1 MRNKKGFTL
10 VEVISA
16 IVILSIIIT
25 LGVFFI
31 TKVRSNILEK
41 QYNNIKL
48 EIELAA
54 EKYYSD
60 TESKEVY
67 VDTLIKE
74 GYLKADNKSMTI
86 TDPRDKTILNCYIV
100 TINDDEKGSLGTENN
115 VLENGKCNENA
126 IVNSEISIVGE
137 DGNKI
142 NKTWYKN
149 PITLKVKFKDTEK
162 DPNNYSYTWKSE
174 KNPNVITDEKTY
186 NLEETYEERG
196 KVIDDEFYVTL
207 VNGDEILESKGQRVR
222 IDGVLPEIKSL
233 VVPDIE
239 KWTKDKTLKVNATD
253 VGSGIE
259 SYIFSEVKEDGDGD
273 CESIPLEKYN
283 KIPDIPNPNDV
294 KIEQKITKNGTY
306 TFCVSDKAG
315 NKVKYEETILIEK
328 IDDIP
333 PKCDYIENE
342 KWTNSNVAINFGC
355 KDDESGCSKLTYKKK
370 TTNCNGTCYK
380 TYTYTST
387 YKSANISKTIG
398 SFTIEDNAGN
408 IVTCPSDKKEVNVY
422 LDKDKPVISNIN
434 ISSNQ
439 LNYNSRY
446 TKVSFTLTDNH
457 SGISSFCIG
466 TSKNNCNTKS
476 VNSYCTQN
484 GNRYDCSVDYTFTS
498 SDGSGTAEYV
508 YITAYDN
515 VNNFDTQKEKYELYK
530 SCTFTDFER
539 YGKCSEECDGGV
551 YYEYR
556 TDKYLGIS
564 CNSYGDTP
572 CNTKIKCCDSTY
584 SVYSHSG
591 SCSNTCGNGRQR
603 VYYELYSKINDKYC
617 GQDYDY
623 IDCYEESGCYVPE
636 PDPTPD
642 PNPGGG
648 GGSSCKPST
657 INGNRCDTTHDILYY
672 ISTCCGGE
680 CNYSAKAGN
689 VEYGTISQS
698 LLQGA
703 SKCSSYGEPP
713 APSKP
718 TCSYVNVGC
727 AGNGHDYGTKNCTC
741 GHGYG
746 GYQCGCK
753 CPRGCVE

>member
-25 LGVFFI
+25 LGVFSI

-41 QYNNIKL
+41 QYKNIKL

-86 TDPRDKTILNCYIV
+86 TDPRNKTILNCYIV

-115 VLENGKCNENA
+115 VLENGNCNESA
-126 IVNSEISIVGE
+126 IVNSDISIVGE

-142 NKTWYKN
+142 DKTWYKN
-149 PITLKVKFKDTEK
+149 PITLNVKFKDNGK

-174 KNPNVITDEKTY
+174 KNPNIITDEKTY
-186 NLEETYEERG
+186 NLEETYKERG

-222 IDGVLPEIKSL
+222 IDGVFPKIKSL
-233 VVPDIE
+233 VVPDID

-259 SYIFSEVKEDGDGD
+259 SYILSMGD

-315 NKVKYEETILIEK
+315 NKVKYDEIISIDK

-333 PKCDYIENE
+333 PVCSYIENT
-342 KWTNSNVAINFGC
+342 KWTKSNVAISFGC
-355 KDDESGCSKLTYKKK
+355 VDNESGCAKLTYKNA
-370 TTNCNGTCYK
+370 TTNCTGASCYK
-380 TYTYTST
+380 TYTYTNT
-387 YKSANISKTIG
+387 YKAANISSTIG
-398 SFTIEDNAGN
+398 TFTIEDNAGN
-408 IVTCPSDKKEVNVY
+408 KVICPSDKKEVNVY

-466 TSKNNCNTKS
+466 TSKNNCNTK
-476 VNSYCTQN
+476 NINYYCNQN

-498 SDGSGTAEYV
+498 SDGSGNTEYV
-508 YITAYDN
+508 
-515 VNNFDTQKEKYELYK
+515 
-530 SCTFTDFER
+530 
-539 YGKCSEECDGGV
+539 
-551 YYEYR
+551 
-556 TDKYLGIS
+556 
-564 CNSYGDTP
+564 
-572 CNTKIKCCDSTY
+572 
-584 SVYSHSG
+584 
-591 SCSNTCGNGRQR
+591 
-603 VYYELYSKINDKYC
+603 
-617 GQDYDY
+617 
-623 IDCYEESGCYVPE
+623 
-636 PDPTPD
+636 
-642 PNPGGG
+642 
-648 GGSSCKPST
+648 
-657 INGNRCDTTHDILYY
+657 
-672 ISTCCGGE
+672 
-680 CNYSAKAGN
+680 
-689 VEYGTISQS
+689 
-698 LLQGA
+698 
-703 SKCSSYGEPP
+703 
-713 APSKP
+713 
-718 TCSYVNVGC
+718 
-727 AGNGHDYGTKNCTC
+727 
-741 GHGYG
+741 
-746 GYQCGCK
+746 
-753 CPRGCVE
+753 

>member
-25 LGVFFI
+25 LGVFSI

-115 VLENGKCNENA
+115 VLENGNCNESA

-149 PITLKVKFKDTEK
+149 PITLKAKFKDTEK

-233 VVPDIE
+233 VVLDID

-259 SYIFSEVKEDGDGD
+259 SYILSMGD

-294 KIEQKITKNGTY
+294 KIEQKIK
-306 TFCVSDKAG
+306 
-315 NKVKYEETILIEK
+315 
-328 IDDIP
+328 
-333 PKCDYIENE
+333 
-342 KWTNSNVAINFGC
+342 
-355 KDDESGCSKLTYKKK
+355 
-370 TTNCNGTCYK
+370 
-380 TYTYTST
+380 
-387 YKSANISKTIG
+387 
-398 SFTIEDNAGN
+398 
-408 IVTCPSDKKEVNVY
+408 
-422 LDKDKPVISNIN
+422 
-434 ISSNQ
+434 
-439 LNYNSRY
+439 
-446 TKVSFTLTDNH
+446 H
-457 SGISSFCIG
+457 
-466 TSKNNCNTKS
+466 
-476 VNSYCTQN
+476 
-484 GNRYDCSVDYTFTS
+484 
-498 SDGSGTAEYV
+498 
-508 YITAYDN
+508 
-515 VNNFDTQKEKYELYK
+515 
-530 SCTFTDFER
+530 
-539 YGKCSEECDGGV
+539 
-551 YYEYR
+551 
-556 TDKYLGIS
+556 
-564 CNSYGDTP
+564 
-572 CNTKIKCCDSTY
+572 
-584 SVYSHSG
+584 
-591 SCSNTCGNGRQR
+591 
-603 VYYELYSKINDKYC
+603 
-617 GQDYDY
+617 
-623 IDCYEESGCYVPE
+623 
-636 PDPTPD
+636 
-642 PNPGGG
+642 
-648 GGSSCKPST
+648 
-657 INGNRCDTTHDILYY
+657 
-672 ISTCCGGE
+672 
-680 CNYSAKAGN
+680 
-689 VEYGTISQS
+689 
-698 LLQGA
+698 
-703 SKCSSYGEPP
+703 
-713 APSKP
+713 
-718 TCSYVNVGC
+718 
-727 AGNGHDYGTKNCTC
+727 
-741 GHGYG
+741 
-746 GYQCGCK
+746 
-753 CPRGCVE
+753 

>member
-1 MRNKKGFTL
+1 M
-10 VEVISA
+10 
-16 IVILSIIIT
+16 
-25 LGVFFI
+25 
-31 TKVRSNILEK
+31 
-41 QYNNIKL
+41 
-48 EIELAA
+48 
-54 EKYYSD
+54 
-60 TESKEVY
+60 
-67 VDTLIKE
+67 
-74 GYLKADNKSMTI
+74 
-86 TDPRDKTILNCYIV
+86 
-100 TINDDEKGSLGTENN
+100 
-115 VLENGKCNENA
+115 
-126 IVNSEISIVGE
+126 
-137 DGNKI
+137 
-142 NKTWYKN
+142 
-149 PITLKVKFKDTEK
+149 
-162 DPNNYSYTWKSE
+162 
-174 KNPNVITDEKTY
+174 
-186 NLEETYEERG
+186 
-196 KVIDDEFYVTL
+196 
-207 VNGDEILESKGQRVR
+207 
-222 IDGVLPEIKSL
+222 
-233 VVPDIE
+233 
-239 KWTKDKTLKVNATD
+239 
-253 VGSGIE
+253 GSGIE
-259 SYIFSEVKEDGDGD
+259 SYILSMGD

-306 TFCVSDKAG
+306 TFCASDKAG
-315 NKVKYEETILIEK
+315 NKVKYKETISIDK

-333 PKCDYIENE
+333 PVCSYIENT
-342 KWTNSNVAINFGC
+342 KWTKSNVAISFGC
-355 KDDESGCSKLTYKKK
+355 VDNESGCSKLTYKKK

-498 SDGSGTAEYV
+498 SDGSGNTEYV

-572 CNTKIKCCDSTY
+572 CNTNIKCCDSTY

>member
-25 LGVFFI
+25 LGVFSI

-41 QYNNIKL
+41 QYKNIKL

-86 TDPRDKTILNCYIV
+86 TDSRDKTILNCYIV
-100 TINDDEKGSLGTENN
+100 TINDDEKGSLGIENN
-115 VLENGKCNENA
+115 VLENGKCNENVV
-126 IVNSEISIVGE
+126 VNSEISIVGE

-149 PITLKVKFKDTEK
+149 PITLKAKFKDTEK

-174 KNPNVITDEKTY
+174 KNPNIITDEKTY
-186 NLEETYEERG
+186 NLEETYKERG

-222 IDGVLPEIKSL
+222 IDGVLPEIKTL
-233 VVPDIE
+233 EIPDKE
-239 KWTKDKTLKVNATD
+239 NWTKDKTLKVNATD

-259 SYIFSEVKEDGDGD
+259 SYILSMGD

-283 KIPDIPNPNDV
+283 KIPDVQNPNDV

-315 NKVKYEETILIEK
+315 NKVKYEETIIIEK

-333 PKCDYIENE
+333 PVCSYIENT
-342 KWTNSNVAINFGC
+342 KWTKSNVAISFGC
-355 KDDESGCSKLTYKKK
+355 VDNESGCAKLTYKNA
-370 TTNCNGTCYK
+370 TTNCTGTSCYK
-380 TYTYTST
+380 TYTYTNT
-387 YKSANISKTIG
+387 YKAANISSTIG
-398 SFTIEDNAGN
+398 TFTIEDNAGN
-408 IVTCPSDKKEVNVY
+408 KVICPSDKKEVNVY

-466 TSKNNCNTKS
+466 ISKNNCNTKNI
-476 VNSYCTQN
+476 NSYCTQN

-498 SDGSGTAEYV
+498 SDGSGNTEYV

-515 VNNFDTQKEKYELYK
+515 VKNSSTQSKRYDLYK
-530 SCTFTDFER
+530 ECTDTDFER
-539 YGKCSEECDGGV
+539 YDVCSKKCDGGV

-556 TDKYLGIS
+556 KDSHLGTS
-564 CNSYGDTP
+564 CYILGNNP
-572 CNTKIKCCDSTY
+572 CNTMSCCSWTRKELDYT
-584 SVYSHSG
+584 G
-591 SCSNTCGNGRQR
+591 SCDESCGSGKKIR
-603 VYYELYSKINDKYC
+603 YYRLYSNYNDSYC

-623 IDCYEESGCYVPE
+623 IGCYEDYGCYVP

-718 TCSYVNVGC
+718 ACYYVNVGC

>member
-25 LGVFFI
+25 LGVFSI
-31 TKVRSNILEK
+31 IKVRSNILEK

-86 TDPRDKTILNCYIV
+86 IDPRNKTILNCYIV

-115 VLENGKCNENA
+115 VLENGNCNESA

-149 PITLKVKFKDTEK
+149 PITLNVKFKDSEK

-174 KNPNVITDEKTY
+174 KNPNIITDEKTY
-186 NLEETYEERG
+186 NLNETYEERG

-222 IDGVLPEIKSL
+222 IDGVAPEIKTL
-233 VVPDIE
+233 EIPDKE
-239 KWTKDKTLKVNATD
+239 NWTKDKTLKVNLID
-253 VGSGIE
+253 IGSGIDG
-259 SYIFSEVKEDGDGD
+259 YIFSKDD
-273 CESIPLEKYN
+273 CE
-283 KIPDIPNPNDV
+283 KIGLDEYTKIDVPNPNDV

-306 TFCVSDKAG
+306 TFCASDKAG
-315 NKVKYEETILIEK
+315 NKVKYKETISIDK

-333 PKCDYIENE
+333 PVCSYIENT
-342 KWTNSNVAINFGC
+342 KWTKSNVAISFGC
-355 KDDESGCSKLTYKKK
+355 VDNESGCAKLTYKNA
-370 TTNCNGTCYK
+370 TTNCTGTLCYK
-380 TYTYTST
+380 TYTYTNT
-387 YKSANISKTIG
+387 YKEANISSTIG
-398 SFTIEDNAGN
+398 TFTIEDNAGN
-408 IVTCPSDKKEVNVY
+408 KVICPSDKKEVNVY
-422 LDKDKPVISNIN
+422 LDKTNPVISNIN

-466 TSKNNCNTKS
+466 TSKNNCNTK
-476 VNSYCTQN
+476 NINYYCNQN

-498 SDGSGTAEYV
+498 SDGSGNTEYV

-515 VNNFDTQKEKYELYK
+515 VYDNVKNSSTQSKRYDLYK
-530 SCTFTDFER
+530 ECTDTDFER
-539 YGKCSEECDGGV
+539 YDVCSKKCDGGV

-556 TDKYLGIS
+556 KDSHLGTS
-564 CNSYGDTP
+564 CYILGNNP
-572 CNTKIKCCDSTY
+572 CNTMSCCSWTRKELDYT
-584 SVYSHSG
+584 G
-591 SCSNTCGNGRQR
+591 SCDESCGSGKKIR
-603 VYYELYSKINDKYC
+603 YYRLYSNYNDSYC

-623 IDCYEESGCYVPE
+623 IGCYEDYGCYVP

-648 GGSSCKPST
+648 GSNCVTHNSNFC
-657 INGNRCDTTHDILYY
+657 NTTEDKLYW
-672 ISTCCGGE
+672 ISTCCNGMCDYAARDGKTVSGRIKENLLSEPANCSSWGPGGGG
-680 CNYSAKAGN
+680 SSG
-689 VEYGTISQS
+689 G
-698 LLQGA
+698 GA
-703 SKCSSYGEPP
+703 SSGGSCESTPSNACWYKTYGHCISVEGYNCELKRNNCYCSD
-713 APSKP
+713 
-718 TCSYVNVGC
+718 
-727 AGNGHDYGTKNCTC
+727 H
-741 GHGYG
+741 
-746 GYQCGCK
+746 
-753 CPRGCVE
+753 

>member
-25 LGVFFI
+25 LGVFSI

-41 QYNNIKL
+41 QYKNIKL

-86 TDPRDKTILNCYIV
+86 IDPRNKTILNCYIV

-115 VLENGKCNENA
+115 VLENGNCNESA

-142 NKTWYKN
+142 DKTWYKN
-149 PITLKVKFKDTEK
+149 PITLNVKFKDNEK

-174 KNPNVITDEKTY
+174 KNPNIITDEKTY
-186 NLEETYEERG
+186 NLEETYKERG

-222 IDGVLPEIKSL
+222 IDGVFPKIKSL
-233 VVPDIE
+233 VVPDID

-259 SYIFSEVKEDGDGD
+259 SYILSMGD

-315 NKVKYEETILIEK
+315 NKVKYDEIISIDK

-333 PKCDYIENE
+333 PVCSYIENT
-342 KWTNSNVAINFGC
+342 KWTKSNVAISFGC
-355 KDDESGCSKLTYKKK
+355 VDNESGCAKLTYKNA
-370 TTNCNGTCYK
+370 TTNCTGASCYK
-380 TYTYTST
+380 TYTYTNT
-387 YKSANISKTIG
+387 YKAANISSTIG
-398 SFTIEDNAGN
+398 TFTIEDNAGN
-408 IVTCPSDKKEVNVY
+408 KVICPSDKKEVNVY

-439 LNYNSRY
+439 LNFNSRY

-466 TSKNNCNTKS
+466 TSKNNCNTK
-476 VNSYCTQN
+476 NINYYCNQN

-498 SDGSGTAEYV
+498 SDGSGNTEYV

-515 VNNFDTQKEKYELYK
+515 VYDNVKNSSTQSKRYDLYK
-530 SCTFTDFER
+530 ECTDTDFER
-539 YGKCSEECDGGV
+539 YDVCSKKCDGGV

-556 TDKYLGIS
+556 KDSHLGTS
-564 CNSYGDTP
+564 CYILGNNP
-572 CNTKIKCCDSTY
+572 CNTMSCCSDTRKVLDSI
-584 SVYSHSG
+584 G
-591 SCSNTCGNGRQR
+591 SCDESCGSGKKIR
-603 VYYELYSKINDKYC
+603 YYRLYSNYNDSYC

-623 IDCYEESGCYVPE
+623 IGCYEDYGCYVP

-648 GGSSCKPST
+648 GSNCVTHNSNFCNTSENKLYWIS
-657 INGNRCDTTHDILYY
+657 ICCNGT
-672 ISTCCGGE
+672 
-680 CNYSAKAGN
+680 CNYAARDGKN
-689 VEYGTISQS
+689 VSGTIAER
-698 LLQGA
+698 LL
-703 SKCSSYGEPP
+703 SDPTNCSSYGPGGGGSSWGGGSSGGSCEST
-713 APSKP
+713 PSNACWYKSYGHCISVEGYNCELKRNNCY
-718 TCSYVNVGC
+718 CSD
-727 AGNGHDYGTKNCTC
+727 H
-741 GHGYG
+741 
-746 GYQCGCK
+746 
-753 CPRGCVE
+753 

>member
-25 LGVFFI
+25 LGVFSI

-41 QYNNIKL
+41 QYKNIKL

-100 TINDDEKGSLGTENN
+100 TINDDEKGSLGIENN

-126 IVNSEISIVGE
+126 VVNSEISIVGE

-142 NKTWYKN
+142 NKTWYKS
-149 PITLKVKFKDTEK
+149 PITLKVKFKDSEK
-162 DPNNYSYTWKSE
+162 DLNNYSYTWKSE
-174 KNPNVITDEKTY
+174 KNPNIITDEKTY
-186 NLEETYEERG
+186 NLEETYKERG

-222 IDGVLPEIKSL
+222 IDGVFPKIESL

-259 SYIFSEVKEDGDGD
+259 SYIFSKVNEDGDGD

-306 TFCVSDKAG
+306 TFCASDKAG
-315 NKVKYEETILIEK
+315 NKVKYKETISIDK

-498 SDGSGTAEYV
+498 SDGSGNTEYV

>member
-1 MRNKKGFTL
+1 M
-10 VEVISA
+10 
-16 IVILSIIIT
+16 
-25 LGVFFI
+25 
-31 TKVRSNILEK
+31 
-41 QYNNIKL
+41 
-48 EIELAA
+48 
-54 EKYYSD
+54 
-60 TESKEVY
+60 
-67 VDTLIKE
+67 
-74 GYLKADNKSMTI
+74 
-86 TDPRDKTILNCYIV
+86 
-100 TINDDEKGSLGTENN
+100 
-115 VLENGKCNENA
+115 
-126 IVNSEISIVGE
+126 
-137 DGNKI
+137 
-142 NKTWYKN
+142 
-149 PITLKVKFKDTEK
+149 
-162 DPNNYSYTWKSE
+162 
-174 KNPNVITDEKTY
+174 
-186 NLEETYEERG
+186 
-196 KVIDDEFYVTL
+196 
-207 VNGDEILESKGQRVR
+207 
-222 IDGVLPEIKSL
+222 
-233 VVPDIE
+233 
-239 KWTKDKTLKVNATD
+239 
-253 VGSGIE
+253 
-259 SYIFSEVKEDGDGD
+259 
-273 CESIPLEKYN
+273 
-283 KIPDIPNPNDV
+283 
-294 KIEQKITKNGTY
+294 
-306 TFCVSDKAG
+306 
-315 NKVKYEETILIEK
+315 
-328 IDDIP
+328 
-333 PKCDYIENE
+333 KCDYIENE
-342 KWTNSNVAINFGC
+342 KWTNSNVTINFGC

-572 CNTKIKCCDSTY
+572 CNTNIKCCDSTY

-718 TCSYVNVGC
+718 ACSYVNVGC